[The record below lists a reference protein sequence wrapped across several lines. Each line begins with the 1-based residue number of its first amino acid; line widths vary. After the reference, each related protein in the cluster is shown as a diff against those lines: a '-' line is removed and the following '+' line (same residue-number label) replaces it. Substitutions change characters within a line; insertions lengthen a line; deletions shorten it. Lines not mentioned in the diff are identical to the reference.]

1 MDKEVMLALMKV
13 LMSLKTLSGD
23 SIVGICGKLQ
33 TNKQAEILVNKIKLN
48 PKMTESEII
57 KETLNISNQYDVI
70 DMRYENYLRNLGF
83 TWITIAEAMAD
94 DKKEK
99 TISLLKNNPKITKE
113 EFLELMN
120 IEEVIY

>member
-48 PKMTESEII
+48 PKMTESELI

-120 IEEVIY
+120 IEEVKY

>member
-57 KETLNISNQYDVI
+57 KETLNITNQYDVI
-70 DMRYENYLRNLGF
+70 DMWYENYLRNLGF

-120 IEEVIY
+120 IEEVKY

>member
-48 PKMTESEII
+48 PKMTESELI

>member
-1 MDKEVMLALMKV
+1 MDKEVLLALMKV
-13 LMSLKTLSGD
+13 LMSLKTLSSD
-23 SIVGICGKLQ
+23 SIIGICGRLQ
-33 TNKQAEILVNKIKLN
+33 TNEEAKMLVDKIKSN
-48 PKMTESEII
+48 QKMTESEII

-94 DKKEK
+94 ENKEK
-99 TISLLKNNPKITKE
+99 TIALLKENPKITKE

-120 IEEVIY
+120 IEEVKY

>member
-1 MDKEVMLALMKV
+1 MDKEVLLALMKV
-13 LMSLKTLSGD
+13 LMSLKTLSSD
-23 SIVGICGKLQ
+23 SIIGICGRLQ
-33 TNKQAEILVNKIKLN
+33 TNEEAKMLVNKIKLN

-57 KETLNISNQYDVI
+57 KETLNITNQYDVI

-94 DKKEK
+94 ENKEK
-99 TISLLKNNPKITKE
+99 TIALLKENPKITKE

-120 IEEVIY
+120 IEEVKY

>member
-120 IEEVIY
+120 IEEVKY